1 MIGFDAV
8 IFDFDGVLLESE
20 FEINAILA
28 ALLTDLGHPHTVE
41 QTLGIYVGLSGADFV
56 AAIEQRIGASL
67 PPEFHRRMKE
77 ASVRA
82 LEQGIDA
89 VAGAVDFV
97 RSLPPFLPKAVA
109 SSSSTRWIRGH
120 LDHLGLGRAFG
131 DHLYSGREHVARGK
145 PAPDIYL
152 HAASRLDVDIRRS
165 LIIEDSAIGAKGA
178 LASGATVIGLAAGA
192 HCLDGHADMLRA
204 LGVEHVANSFD
215 EMAQLLGLDQT
226 SR

>member
-8 IFDFDGVLLESE
+8 IFDFDGVLLDSE

-56 AAIEQRIGASL
+56 TAIEQRIGASL

-109 SSSSTRWIRGH
+109 SSSSTRWIRGPSRPGPRACRARQARSRH
-120 LDHLGLGRAFG
+120 LPPRGVAAGRRHSAVAYHRRFG
-131 DHLYSGREHVARGK
+131 DRGERRTGVRGDGDRPCGRRALPRRACRHAARARG
-145 PAPDIYL
+145 
-152 HAASRLDVDIRRS
+152 
-165 LIIEDSAIGAKGA
+165 
-178 LASGATVIGLAAGA
+178 
-192 HCLDGHADMLRA
+192 
-204 LGVEHVANSFD
+204 
-215 EMAQLLGLDQT
+215 
-226 SR
+226 